1 MEMGKHDMKTRS
13 TLNEALELH
22 YKDRIKILEKQ
33 LEKSTAKIKDAMM
46 LLERKDIII
55 AEKDAYIEELRSA
68 FIEAT
73 LRANRG
79 GVR

>member
-13 TLNEALELH
+13 TMNEALELH
-22 YKDRIKILEKQ
+22 YKERIKILEKQ

-46 LLERKDIII
+46 MLERKDTII
-55 AEKDAYIEELRSA
+55 AEKDVYIEELRSA

-73 LRANRG
+73 LRANR
-79 GVR
+79 R

>member
-22 YKDRIKILEKQ
+22 YKDRIKTLEKQ

-79 GVR
+79 GAR